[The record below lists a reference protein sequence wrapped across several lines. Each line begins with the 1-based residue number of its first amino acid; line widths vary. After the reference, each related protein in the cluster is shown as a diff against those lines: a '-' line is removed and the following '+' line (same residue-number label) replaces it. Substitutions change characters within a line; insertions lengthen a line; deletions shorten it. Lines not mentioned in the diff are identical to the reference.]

1 MKKIISAYQAGNTL
15 LVLFA
20 LLVVFHIT
28 IIAGILPYDMVW
40 GGQIDKEN
48 ILPLELIAIVFT
60 ISFMMVVLIKLRY
73 LRNGMKGK
81 VANILLW
88 AMVLYFV
95 FNTYANFTGQTIAE
109 QWIFG
114 PLAIVMGILT
124 ARLAIS

>member
-1 MKKIISAYQAGNTL
+1 MKRIISEYQAGNLL

-20 LLVVFHIT
+20 LLIVFHIT

-40 GGQIDKEN
+40 GGQISKEN

-114 PLAIVMGILT
+114 PLAILMGILT

>member
-1 MKKIISAYQAGNTL
+1 MKKIISEYQAGNTL
-15 LVLFA
+15 LVLFV
-20 LLVVFHIT
+20 LLIVFHIS
-28 IIAGILPYDMVW
+28 IIAGILPYEMVW
-40 GGQIDKEN
+40 GGQINKEN

-95 FNTYANFTGQTIAE
+95 FNTYANFTGQTFAE

>member
-1 MKKIISAYQAGNTL
+1 MKKIISEYQAGNIL

-28 IIAGILPYDMVW
+28 IIAGILPYNMVW